1 MTFAV
6 IDLGTNTFNLLIGT
20 SGPDNTFNKLYN
32 TKIPVKLGEGAINS
46 GYIAEIPYQRGI
58 QALCEYRKT
67 LDEYKVSKTYAF
79 ATSAIRSAHNGGQF
93 IHDAKQKAGIDV
105 TVING
110 NEEAELIY
118 YGNRMAVDLSGPPSV
133 IMDIGGGSN
142 EFIICDD
149 KNIFWKHSF
158 KLGAARLLEK
168 FKPSDPITP
177 AEIENFNN
185 YLRKEMEPLTEAIE
199 KYKPVN
205 LVGSS
210 GAFES
215 LVDMIAGKF
224 GTRPT
229 NETDTEYI
237 VNCQHYKAVTDMIIA
252 STLEERRNIKGLI
265 EMRVDMMVISCL
277 LIDFMF
283 KEYPLKHLRVS
294 TYSLKEGVI
303 SRNLGLNGL

>member
-6 IDLGTNTFNLLIGT
+6 IDLGTNTFNLLIG
-20 SGPDNTFNKLYN
+20 SSRPDNTFSKLYN

-46 GYIAEIPYQRGI
+46 GYIADVPYQRGI
-58 QALCEYRKT
+58 DALCEYRKL
-67 LDEYKVSKTYAF
+67 LDEYNVGKLYAF
-79 ATSAIRSAHNGGQF
+79 ATSAIRSAKNGASF
-93 IHDAKQKAGIDV
+93 IADAKEKANIDI

-149 KNIFWKHSF
+149 QSIFWKQSF

-168 FKPSDPITP
+168 FKPSNPITP
-177 AEIENFNN
+177 EEIEAINQ
-185 YLRKEMEPLTEAIE
+185 YLRQEMEPLSEAIQ
-199 KYKPVN
+199 KYKPIN
-205 LVGSS
+205 LIGSS

-224 GTRPT
+224 GTNAT
-229 NETDTEYI
+229 NETDTEYT
-237 VNCQHYKAVTDMIIA
+237 VNCAQYKDITDMIIA
-252 STLEERRNIKGLI
+252 STLEERRQIKGLI

-294 TYSLKEGVI
+294 SYSLKEGVI
-303 SRNLGLNGL
+303 SKNLGLNNA